1 MPSLRTLV
9 LATTIASATATSVM
23 VKNQC
28 TEDFFLNTASS
39 HGTIDNNV
47 TVVQGKSFDMNAS
60 SDWDGAINVGQGCSS
75 DGSTCTTGRPTW
87 SGQSPFSRA
96 ELNFW
101 AALGKVTYDISLIYG
116 YNVGMEINTGDSS
129 CGDYACT
136 ISSGC
141 PVPGD
146 SGSCYSPWC
155 SSKDSCSNGTL
166 PTNNPGCVKNAGL
179 GPNSPFYYNTC
190 PNAYAFPDND
200 GSGGYTPVNN
210 VDYTCGN
217 TDVTV
222 TLCPGKTSN
231 IPK

>member
-9 LATTIASATATSVM
+9 LAATVASDTTTSVM

-28 TEDFFLNTASS
+28 TKDLFLNTASS

-47 TVVQGKSFDMNAS
+47 A
-60 SDWDGAINVGQGCSS
+60 GQGCNS
-75 DGSTCTTGRPTW
+75 DGSTRTTRGPTW

-101 AALGKVTYDISLIYG
+101 AAPGK
-116 YNVGMEINTGDSS
+116 INTGDSS
-129 CGDYACT
+129 CDDYECT

-146 SGSCYSPWC
+146 DGSCYSPCC
-155 SSKDSCSNGTL
+155 SSKDSCSNGAL
-166 PTNNPGCVKNAGL
+166 PANNPGCVKNAGP
-179 GPNSPFYYNTC
+179 GPNSPFDYNTC

-200 GSGGYTPVNN
+200 GSGGYTPANN

-217 TDVTV
+217 TDVTI
-222 TLCPGKTSN
+222 TLCPGKTSS